1 MKAPFPG
8 EVFHIGPV
16 VVTDTVIVSLILSLV
31 LVLGGRVLIAFPRS
45 RRVLE
50 IIYEVLEQSVQGMV
64 SADVRPLVPLIL
76 TQWLFIGLANLTGLA
91 PGVAS
96 PTRDLALT
104 VALALIAFVAGH
116 VYAFKSQGVR
126 YLKQYIEPSPFLLPF
141 NIIGELSRTVALAL
155 RLFGN
160 MLSGALV
167 GAIIVY
173 LAGLLLP
180 VPLMLL
186 TVLTSLVQAYIF
198 GVLTLV
204 FAASSLETASRRK
217 QSRKST
223 VPGTGDTK
231 GEST

>member
-8 EVFHIGPV
+8 ELFHVGPV
-16 VVTDTVIVSLILSLV
+16 VVTDTVLLTLILSLV
-31 LVLGGRVLIAFPRS
+31 LVVGGRVLLAFPRS

-50 IIYEVLEQSVQGMV
+50 IVYAVLEKAIQDMV
-64 SADVRPLVPLIL
+64 SADARPLVPLIL
-76 TQWLFIGLANLTGLA
+76 TQWLFIGFANLSGLL
-91 PGVAS
+91 PGIAS

-104 VALALIAFVAGH
+104 TALALIAFVAGH
-116 VYAFKSQGVR
+116 LYAFRSQGVS
-126 YLKQYIEPSPFLLPF
+126 YLRQYIEPSPFLLPF
-141 NIIGELSRTVALAL
+141 NVIGELSRTVALAL

-204 FAASSLETASRRK
+204 FAASSLETASRPKRRRPP
-217 QSRKST
+217 QASE
-223 VPGTGDTK
+223 GAMK
-231 GEST
+231 GEAR